1 MAFDD
6 IDSIN
11 TLLDELSLD
20 PLLCSISKIKKG
32 IRADGRVTF
41 KCLCCSQHFER
52 MPELVTHMRKR
63 QHFFSKKELAEDRQ
77 ELKERVGDRPK
88 DQWTQAE
95 LETFVAMAFKEAH
108 LVRTR

>member
-1 MAFDD
+1 MALDD
-6 IDSIN
+6 VDSIN

-20 PLLCSISKIKKG
+20 PLLCSISKIKKR
-32 IRADGRVTF
+32 IRDDGRVSF

-52 MPELVTHMRKR
+52 MTELVQHMRKR
-63 QHFFSKKELAEDRQ
+63 DHFFSKKELVQDRE

-88 DQWTQAE
+88 GQWSQAE
-95 LETFVAMAFKEAH
+95 LDTFIAIAFKEAH